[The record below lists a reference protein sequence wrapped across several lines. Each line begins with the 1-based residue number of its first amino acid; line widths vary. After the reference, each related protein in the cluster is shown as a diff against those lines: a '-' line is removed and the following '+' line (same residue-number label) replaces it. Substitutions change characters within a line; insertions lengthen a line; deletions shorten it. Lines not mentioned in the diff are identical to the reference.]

1 MQNELSNLLFH
12 TIYQDVIGKEN
23 SPYNQMIQKMY
34 NIDTDFFEKIPADT
48 EKLHKNLNPGLRDEI
63 VEFFRRQADFYL
75 GPSYQD
81 FLLKLIHW
89 TLEAEAPN
97 TNPQSIAEVCDS
109 VKQELIDA
117 AQFRFNHRQY
127 EYEEPCPKVSEEA
140 MMRAYKKAKQRT
152 LIEHINQMN
161 KADVLAFYYA
171 LLRKTVWDCKQLI
184 ENCTITA
191 MVNVIEKLKQV

>member
-1 MQNELSNLLFH
+1 MQNDLSNILFR

-23 SPYNQMIQKMY
+23 SPYNQMIRKMY
-34 NIDTDFFEKIPADT
+34 SIDTDYFKRIPADT

-89 TLEAEAPN
+89 TLEAEMPN
-97 TNPQSIAEVCDS
+97 ANPQSIAEVCDS
-109 VKQELIDA
+109 VKQELTDA
-117 AQFRFNHRQY
+117 AQYRFTHRQY

-184 ENCTITA
+184 EDHTLSA
-191 MVNVIEKLKQV
+191 MVNVLEKLKHV